1 MDDIQ
6 HQQMGYD
13 RAATMF
19 APDGHILQVEY
30 AEKTIRLGSASIG
43 IICKDSVVIVSD
55 RRRKDILVIDE
66 SANKINEIDEHI
78 IAVSAGIS
86 SDARVLIE
94 KARVLAQQHRITYDS
109 APSTESIV
117 RDIAD
122 IKQQFTQYGG
132 ARPFGVSMMFAGV
145 TPGGN
150 AQEGHGG
157 PVLYTTDITGN
168 YLKYKA
174 NVIGEN
180 DEAIKKLLKEKYRDG
195 MTSEEGIKVALEI
208 FKEIQG
214 NDFSANGFDVGIL
227 SSKDDSGEPSEGKV
241 EKRSGSEFS

>member
-43 IICKDSVVIVSD
+43 IVCKDSVVIVSD
-55 RRRKDILVIDE
+55 RRGKDKLVIED
-66 SANKINEIDEHI
+66 SANKINEVDEHI
-78 IAVSAGIS
+78 MAVFAGIS
-86 SDARVLIE
+86 SDARVLID
-94 KARVLAQQHRITYDS
+94 KARVIAQQHRVTYDS

-122 IKQQFTQYGG
+122 VKQQFTQYGG
-132 ARPFGVSMMFAGV
+132 ARPFGVSMMFAGINGKP
-145 TPGGN
+145 T
-150 AQEGHGG
+150 
-157 PVLYTTDITGN
+157 LYTTDITGN

-174 NVIGEN
+174 NAIGEK
-180 DEAIKKLLKEKYRDG
+180 DELIKRLLREKYQDG
-195 MTSEEGIKVALEI
+195 MTSKEGVKLALEI
-208 FKEIQG
+208 FKEVQG
-214 NDFSANGFDVGIL
+214 DGFRADHFDTGIL
-227 SSKDDSGEPSEGKV
+227 QEGKILKINGKDF
-241 EKRSGSEFS
+241 E

>member
-1 MDDIQ
+1 MEDVQ

-43 IICKDSVVIVSD
+43 IVCKDSVVIVSD
-55 RRRKDILVIDE
+55 RRRKDSLIIDE

-94 KARVLAQQHRITYDS
+94 KARVLAQQHRVTYDS

-132 ARPFGVSMMFAGV
+132 GRPFGVSMMFAGIN
-145 TPGGN
+145 G
-150 AQEGHGG
+150 E

-168 YLKYKA
+168 YLKYRA
-174 NVIGEN
+174 NAIGEN
-180 DEAIKKLLKEKYRDG
+180 DEQIKKLLREKYRVG
-195 MTSEEGIKVALEI
+195 MSSADGIKLALDI
-208 FKEIQG
+208 FREIQG
-214 NDFSANGFDVGIL
+214 NEYNVDRFDVGIL
-227 SSKDDSGEPSEGKV
+227 SEGKI
-241 EKRSGSEFS
+241 EKKSGKELV

>member
-43 IICKDSVVIVSD
+43 IVCKDSVVIVSD
-55 RRRKDILVIDE
+55 RRGKDKLIIED

-78 IAVSAGIS
+78 MAVFAGIS
-86 SDARVLIE
+86 SDARVLID
-94 KARVLAQQHRITYDS
+94 KARVIAQQHRVTYDS

-122 IKQQFTQYGG
+122 VKQQFTQYGG
-132 ARPFGVSMMFAGV
+132 ARPFGVSMMFAGINGKP
-145 TPGGN
+145 T
-150 AQEGHGG
+150 
-157 PVLYTTDITGN
+157 LYTTDITGN

-174 NVIGEN
+174 NAIGEK
-180 DEAIKKLLKEKYRDG
+180 DELIKRLLREKYQDG
-195 MTSEEGIKVALEI
+195 MTSKEGVKLALEI
-208 FKEIQG
+208 FKEVQG
-214 NDFSANGFDVGIL
+214 DGFKADHFDTGIL
-227 SSKDDSGEPSEGKV
+227 QEGKILKINGKDF
-241 EKRSGSEFS
+241 E

>member
-1 MDDIQ
+1 MNMEDIQ

-43 IICKDSVVIVSD
+43 IVGKDCVVIISD
-55 RRRKDILVIDE
+55 RRQKDKLVVEE

-78 IAVSAGIS
+78 MAVSAGIT

-94 KARVLAQQHRITYDS
+94 KARVAAQQHRITYDS
-109 APSTESIV
+109 APNTESIV

-122 IKQQFTQYGG
+122 VEQQFTQYGG
-132 ARPFGVSMMFAGV
+132 ARPFGVSMMF
-145 TPGGN
+145 GGYN
-150 AQEGHGG
+150 GE

-168 YLKYKA
+168 YLKYNA
-174 NVIGEN
+174 NAIGEN
-180 DEAIKKLLKEKYRDG
+180 DEKIKKILREKYTHDLSSHDAIKLGL
-195 MTSEEGIKVALEI
+195 SI

-214 NDFSANGFDVGIL
+214 EEFSLDRFDVGIV
-227 SSKDDSGEPSEGKV
+227 KEGKI
-241 EKRSGSEFS
+241 KKISGSELEKH

>member
-1 MDDIQ
+1 MEDIQ

-19 APDGHILQVEY
+19 SPDGHILQVEY
-30 AEKTIRLGSASIG
+30 AENTIRLGSASIG
-43 IICKDSVVIVSD
+43 IVGRDCVVIISD
-55 RRRKDILVIDE
+55 RRQKDKLVIDD

-78 IAVSAGIS
+78 ITVSAGIS

-94 KARVLAQQHRITYDS
+94 KARIFAQQHRVSYDS
-109 APSTESIV
+109 PPNTESIV

-132 ARPFGVSMMFAGV
+132 ARPFGVSMMFAGI
-145 TPGGN
+145 N
-150 AQEGHGG
+150 GG

-168 YLKYKA
+168 YLKYNTNA
-174 NVIGEN
+174 IGEH
-180 DEAIKKLLKEKYRDG
+180 DERIKKLLREKYIHGLSSGEAVRL
-195 MTSEEGIKVALEI
+195 ALDI

-214 NDFSANGFDVGIL
+214 GEYHIDRFDVGIL
-227 SSKDDSGEPSEGKV
+227 KKGELIRLSGKELE
-241 EKRSGSEFS
+241 

>member
-1 MDDIQ
+1 MEDIQ

-43 IICKDSVVIVSD
+43 LVCKDSVVIIADKRQKD
-55 RRRKDILVIDE
+55 RLIVGE
-66 SANKINEIDEHI
+66 SANKIYEIDEHI
-78 IAVSAGIS
+78 IVVSAGIT

-94 KARVLAQQHRITYDS
+94 KARVLAQQHRVTYDS
-109 APSTESIV
+109 EPNTEAIV

-132 ARPFGVSMMFAGV
+132 ARPFGVSMMF
-145 TPGGN
+145 GGIN
-150 AQEGHGG
+150 GK

-174 NVIGEN
+174 NAIGEN
-180 DEAIKKLLKEKYRDG
+180 DEKIRKLLREKYKSG
-195 MTSEEGIKVALEI
+195 MSSKEGIKLALDI
-208 FKEIQG
+208 FKEVQG
-214 NDFSANGFDVGIL
+214 SDYEVDRFDVCVL
-227 SSKDDSGEPSEGKV
+227 SEGSI
-241 EKRSGSEFS
+241 KRLSGKDI

>member
-43 IICKDSVVIVSD
+43 LIGKDCVVIVAD
-55 RRRKDILVIDE
+55 KRQKDKLIIPE
-66 SANKINEIDEHI
+66 SADKINKIDDHI
-78 IAVSAGIS
+78 IAVSAGIN
-86 SDARVLIE
+86 SDARILIE
-94 KARVLAQQHRITYDS
+94 KARILAQQHRVNYGS
-109 APSTESIV
+109 APNTESIV

-132 ARPFGVSMMFAGV
+132 ARPFGVSMMFAGF
-145 TPGGN
+145 N
-150 AQEGHGG
+150 EG

-168 YLKYKA
+168 YLKYNA

-180 DEAIKKLLKEKYRDG
+180 DEKIKKILREKYK
-195 MTSEEGIKVALEI
+195 EGLNGKEAVKLALEI
-208 FKEIQG
+208 FKEVQGKDFDLSRFEIGIIQ
-214 NDFSANGFDVGIL
+214 NRKITQL
-227 SSKDDSGEPSEGKV
+227 SGKDITNS
-241 EKRSGSEFS
+241 

>member
-43 IICKDSVVIVSD
+43 LVCKDSVIIVSD
-55 RRRKDILVIDE
+55 RRRKDKLVIED

-78 IAVSAGIS
+78 IAVAAGIS
-86 SDARVLIE
+86 SDARVLID
-94 KARVLAQQHRITYDS
+94 KARVLAQQHRVTYDS
-109 APSTESIV
+109 AVSTESIV

-132 ARPFGVSMMFAGV
+132 ARPFGVSMMFAGFDNI
-145 TPGGN
+145 PI
-150 AQEGHGG
+150 
-157 PVLYTTDITGN
+157 LYTTDITGN
-168 YLKYKA
+168 YLRYKA
-174 NVIGEN
+174 NAIGEN
-180 DEAIKKLLKEKYRDG
+180 DEKIKKLLREEYRED
-195 MTSEEGIKVALEI
+195 MSSKEGIKLALKI
-208 FKEIQG
+208 FKEVQED
-214 NDFSANGFDVGIL
+214 DFSIDRFDVGIL
-227 SSKDDSGEPSEGKV
+227 EDGKIGKLSGKEIEN
-241 EKRSGSEFS
+241 

>member
-1 MDDIQ
+1 MQ

-43 IICKDSVVIVSD
+43 LVCKDSVVIVSD
-55 RRRKDILVIDE
+55 RRKKDKLVIEE
-66 SANKINEIDEHI
+66 SANKINEIDEHV

-94 KARVLAQQHRITYDS
+94 KARVLAQQHRVTYDS

-122 IKQQFTQYGG
+122 VKQQFTQYGG
-132 ARPFGVSMMFAGV
+132 ARPFGVSMMF
-145 TPGGN
+145 GGIN
-150 AQEGHGG
+150 GE

-168 YLKYKA
+168 YLRYKA
-174 NVIGEN
+174 SAIGEN
-180 DEAIKKLLKEKYRDG
+180 DEKIKRLLDEKYKEG
-195 MTSEEGIKVALEI
+195 MTNSEGIKLALGI

-214 NDFSANGFDVGIL
+214 EEFSVNRFDIGIL
-227 SSKDDSGEPSEGKV
+227 GNSADGPKIVK
-241 EKRSGSEFS
+241 KSGSEIAHE

>member
-43 IICKDSVVIVSD
+43 LVCKDSVIIVSD
-55 RRRKDILVIDE
+55 RRRKDKLVIED

-78 IAVSAGIS
+78 IAVAAGIS
-86 SDARVLIE
+86 SDARVLID
-94 KARVLAQQHRITYDS
+94 KARVLAQQHRVTYDS
-109 APSTESIV
+109 AVSTESIV

-132 ARPFGVSMMFAGV
+132 ARPFGVSMMFAGFD
-145 TPGGN
+145 N
-150 AQEGHGG
+150 A
-157 PVLYTTDITGN
+157 PILYTTDITGN
-168 YLKYKA
+168 YLRYKA
-174 NVIGEN
+174 NAIGEN
-180 DEAIKKLLKEKYRDG
+180 DEKIKKLLREEYREN
-195 MTSEEGIKVALEI
+195 MNSKEGIKLALKI
-208 FKEIQG
+208 FKEVQED
-214 NDFSANGFDVGIL
+214 DFSIDRFDVGIL
-227 SSKDDSGEPSEGKV
+227 EDGKIGKLSGKEIEN
-241 EKRSGSEFS
+241 

>member
-30 AEKTIRLGSASIG
+30 AEKTIRLGSTSIG
-43 IICKDSVVIVSD
+43 LVCKDSVVIVSD
-55 RRRKDILVIDE
+55 RRRTDSLIVEK
-66 SANKINEIDEHI
+66 SADKINEIDEHI

-86 SDARVLIE
+86 SDARVLID
-94 KARVLAQQHRITYDS
+94 KARVLAQQHRITYDTE
-109 APSTESIV
+109 PITESIV

-132 ARPFGVSMMFAGV
+132 GRPFGVSLMF
-145 TPGGN
+145 GGFN
-150 AQEGHGG
+150 KK
-157 PVLYTTDITGN
+157 PVLYTTDVTGN
-168 YLKYKA
+168 YLKYYA
-174 NVIGEN
+174 NAIGEN
-180 DEAIKKLLKEKYRDG
+180 DEQIKEKLRQQYKQG
-195 MTSEEGIKVALEI
+195 MTSTEGLALALKI

-214 NDFSANGFDVGIL
+214 DKFDINRFDAGIL
-227 SSKDDSGEPSEGKV
+227 ENGKIIKKSGKQLA
-241 EKRSGSEFS
+241 